1 MRKVI
6 NPVMC
11 EVNGGAIKKARG
23 FCKIAYEDG
32 RLSITGVIGPKSN
45 GNCYGS
51 CGQCTD
57 EIREGTPAE
66 GWTKEMV
73 NQFCD
78 IWEKWHLNDM
88 RPYCPH
94 QKELG
99 WNKLAV
105 KKVTLY
111 NYCLTQE
118 AYSKKRAAK
127 DAAVK
132 ALERGETF
140 TPTPEQVKY
149 AKLPYDIK
157 TSVEISGEDAENYE
171 PKKPLFPG
179 DKRATE
185 IKTLGWLKPDE
196 HPDGILCKPCPVCG
210 YKYGT
215 SWLMEE
221 VPEDVIDWLFALPD
235 TTVKP
240 AWV

>member
-11 EVNGGAIKKARG
+11 EVYGGVVKKARG

-73 NQFCD
+73 DKFCD
-78 IWEKWHLNDM
+78 IWDKWHLNDM

-94 QKELG
+94 QKDLG
-99 WNKLAV
+99 WNELAT

-111 NYCLTQE
+111 NYQLNRE
-118 AYSKKRAAK
+118 SIEKADMARKAAL
-127 DAAVK
+127 K
-132 ALERGETF
+132 ALGNGEVF
-140 TPTPEQVKY
+140 VPTDEQTKFFSMPRSL
-149 AKLPYDIK
+149 KLPREATEEEARYYD
-157 TSVEISGEDAENYE
+157 
-171 PKKPLFPG
+171 PKKSLFNG
-179 DKRATE
+179 DKGPTE
-185 IKTLGWLKPDE
+185 TKILGWLRPDE

-215 SWLMEE
+215 SWLKEN
-221 VPEDVIDWLFALPD
+221 VPDDVIEWLFSLPD
-235 TTVKP
+235 ITVRP

>member
-1 MRKVI
+1 
-6 NPVMC
+6 
-11 EVNGGAIKKARG
+11 
-23 FCKIAYEDG
+23 
-32 RLSITGVIGPKSN
+32 
-45 GNCYGS
+45 
-51 CGQCTD
+51 
-57 EIREGTPAE
+57 
-66 GWTKEMV
+66 MV
-73 NQFCD
+73 DQFCD
-78 IWEKWHLNDM
+78 IWKKWHLNDM
-88 RPYCPH
+88 RPYCSH

-99 WNKLAV
+99 WDKLSA

-111 NYCLTQE
+111 NYRLTQE
-118 AYSKKRAAK
+118 AYRKKRAAK
-127 DAAVK
+127 GAAVK

-140 TPTPEQVKY
+140 TPTPEQVQY

-179 DKRATE
+179 DKGATE

-196 HPDGILCKPCPVCG
+196 HPDGILCKPCPICG

-215 SWLMEE
+215 SWLTEE
-221 VPEDVIDWLFALPD
+221 VPGDVIDWLFALPD